1 MELKQDINQVFKHS
15 KIIFWVMMI
24 LLGMIYLAT
33 GFYSVKPEQRGV
45 VKRFGEIIDDNV
57 SPGIHYH
64 MPWPIE
70 VVARPKTTEIQSVKV
85 IFEDTSNTGKVERG
99 GALLTG
105 DENLVLIS
113 IVAQYT
119 IKSAK
124 NYLVTTAEP
133 KTMISRLVQS
143 ACVESFAKMSV
154 DEVMTTGRQ
163 QVQSEVIKHVQKLAD
178 EYELGINLK
187 RVQIQKVEPPARVAQ
202 SFKDVASAREDK
214 QKALQ
219 KAEGD
224 RNRRLPGARAKA
236 EATIR
241 SGNAYAMEVVEKAK
255 GDSERFLSTWNEYK
269 KSKDITAHR
278 LYLESMELILRNVK
292 KVFTNP
298 DAEKNVSSSGMR
310 MGR

>member
-1 MELKQDINQVFKHS
+1 MELKQDIERVFKHA
-15 KIIFWVMMI
+15 KVIFWIMATI
-24 LLGMIYLAT
+24 LLLIYFAT

-45 VKRFGEIIDDNV
+45 VKRFGHIIDDNIP
-57 SPGIHYH
+57 PGIHYH
-64 MPWPIE
+64 WPWPVE
-70 VVARPKTTEIQSVKV
+70 SVSRPKITEIQSVK
-85 IFEDTSNTGKVERG
+85 IMFEDTSNTGKVEKG

-113 IVAQYT
+113 ISAQYT

-124 NYLVTTAEP
+124 LYLSTTKDP
-133 KTMISRLVQS
+133 KTMLSRLVQS
-143 ACVESFAKMSV
+143 SFVESFAKMSV

-163 QVQSEVIKHVQKLAD
+163 QVQQEVEKHVQKLAD
-178 EYELGINLK
+178 KYSLGINIK
-187 RVQIQKVEPPARVAQ
+187 RVQIQKVEPPAAVAQ

-214 QKALQ
+214 HKALQ

-241 SGNAYAMEVVEKAK
+241 MGNTQAKEAVEKAV
-255 GDSERFLSTWNEYK
+255 GDSERFLSTWNQYK
-269 KSKDITAHR
+269 HSRSVTAHR
-278 LYLESMELILRNVK
+278 LYLESMELILRNVN

-298 DAEKNVSSSGMR
+298 DAEKNVT
-310 MGR
+310 GRNFR